1 MIHTIDKK
9 VILIDDKGR
18 GTIAGDQQWFKKF
31 SHSISGCGP
40 TTAALVLMYM
50 ASVFPDRCRAVYP
63 YELPARKDDFVTFM
77 GAVREYVKPG
87 LQGLTDAGFFA
98 SSTVEFAK
106 SKGVNITATSVS
118 SGYSVGV
125 AYGYVKKAV
134 DEGYLPALLILRNPA
149 KELDEFT
156 WHWMAITGYDD
167 DKKTIFIATN
177 GTEHELLFEKVWQQQ
192 RPYHSACVY
201 FYPE

>member
-1 MIHTIDKK
+1 MINTIDKK
-9 VILIDDKGR
+9 VILIDDNGEDV
-18 GTIAGDQQWFKKF
+18 IAGNQQWFKKF

-40 TTAALVLMYM
+40 TTAALILMYM
-50 ASVFPDRCRAVYP
+50 ASVFPDKCRTVYP
-63 YELPARKDDFVTFM
+63 YDLPAIKEQFVAFM
-77 GAVREYVKPG
+77 GEVREYVKPG
-87 LQGLTDAGFFA
+87 LQGLTDAKFFGA
-98 SSTVEFAK
+98 STVEFAK
-106 SKGVNITATSVS
+106 SKGVNITAISVS

-167 DKKTIFIATN
+167 EKKTVLIATN
-177 GTEHELLFEKVWQQQ
+177 GTEHELPFEKVWHQQK
-192 RPYHSACVY
+192 PYHAACVY
-201 FYPE
+201 FYPS